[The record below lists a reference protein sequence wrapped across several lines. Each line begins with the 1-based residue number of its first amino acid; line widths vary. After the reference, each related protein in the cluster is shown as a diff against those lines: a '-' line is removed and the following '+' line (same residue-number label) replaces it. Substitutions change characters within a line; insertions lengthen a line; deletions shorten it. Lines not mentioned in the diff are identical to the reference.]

1 MHGYSRAMQRPCKI
15 VAGSSATPATDR
27 KIPPPDLRSLTAD
40 ELYRPLFALSPQPAW
55 VYDQVTLRFIE
66 VNEAAVRHYGWSRE
80 EFLGMTLQDIRP
92 PSEQARLD
100 EIRTLDAG
108 EPHGAEAIHRT
119 RSGRLLHVEISSYPL
134 EFLGRPSRMVLVHDI
149 TERRAAVEALAESEQ
164 KYRSVI
170 EQLQDVFF
178 RTDADGR
185 WTFLN
190 QAWTSLTGHPVET
203 SLGTNY
209 LSYVHPS
216 DRALLLDAVRPLA
229 SGAVDSTL
237 AEVRYFHRDGG
248 YRWVEV
254 STHLVRSAERE
265 VAGTMGTLR
274 DVTDK
279 RAASEERQRLA
290 TNIRQLLDA
299 SGEGIF
305 GLDTNGAIT
314 FVNRRGSEMLGY
326 NAEELIGERMHEL
339 THHSRPDGSP
349 YPAAECPIH
358 RAATE
363 GVPCEVSD
371 EVMWRRDGSDIQVE
385 YVASPVRD
393 NGSLTGAVVN
403 FRDITARKQAE
414 YELIVARDAAE
425 AASRAKSDFLA
436 RMSHEL
442 RTPLN
447 SIIGFANVLQKNRP
461 ETMTEEQLSY
471 SHRIATNGLHL
482 LGLINDIL
490 DLSKIEAGRMTLE
503 MGAVGLDV
511 LVRQTIEELE
521 SQTRDRPVQLRVEMP
536 HALRPIQADAARM
549 KQVLI
554 NLIGNALKFTQR
566 GSVTVAVIDDGAGTP
581 TRIDVRDTGIGI
593 PGDRLDAIFNVFEQA
608 ESMTARRFGGTGL
621 GLAISRSLC
630 DLMGHRLEVHSEEG
644 TGTTMSIHLGAPP
657 RSSRRSTPHSMR
669 AIPAMAPPPASG
681 GGGGG
686 NKPLVLIVDDDPDAL
701 LLLGQLVE
709 EAGCDVATADSGIE
723 ALRQARELLPDLIF
737 LDLRLPKISGF
748 DVFRILQT
756 DAALRDTPVIIV
768 SVVGVE
774 SRPELTGAAEILDK
788 PVSRQQ
794 VFDLVQ
800 RWLPGT
806 AR

>member
-1 MHGYSRAMQRPCKI
+1 MPLQRRTKI
-15 VAGSSATPATDR
+15 L
-27 KIPPPDLRSLTAD
+27 PPDLRSLTAD

-55 VYDQVTLRFIE
+55 VYDQATLRFVE
-66 VNEAAVRHYGWSRE
+66 VNEAAVRHYGWTRE
-80 EFLGMTLQDIRP
+80 EFLGMTVRDIRP
-92 PSEQARLD
+92 PSEQATLD
-100 EIRTLDAG
+100 QIRTLGAS
-108 EPHGAEAIHRT
+108 EPHTVEAIHRT
-119 RSGRLLHVEISSYPL
+119 RGGRLLQVEISSYPL
-134 EFLGRPSRMVLVHDI
+134 EFLGRPSRMVLVHDV
-149 TERRAAVEALAESEQ
+149 TERRAAVEALAQSEQ

-190 QAWTSLTGHPVET
+190 QAWTTLTGHPVET
-203 SLGTNY
+203 SIGTNY

-216 DRALLLDAVRPLA
+216 DRAVLLDVVHPLA
-229 SGAVDSTL
+229 TGAVDAAL

-254 STHLVRSAERE
+254 STHLVRTADGG

-274 DVTDK
+274 DVTDR
-279 RAASEERQRLA
+279 RAATEERLRLA

-305 GLDTNGAIT
+305 GVDTNGAIT

-326 NAEELIGERMHEL
+326 KPEELIGQRMHEL

-349 YPAAECPIH
+349 YPSAECPIQ
-358 RAATE
+358 RAATA

-371 EVMWRRDGSDIQVE
+371 EVMWRRDGSDVQVE
-385 YVASPVRD
+385 YVASPMRD
-393 NGSLTGAVVN
+393 NGRLTGAVVN
-403 FRDITARKQAE
+403 FRDITARRHAE
-414 YELIVARDAAE
+414 LELIVARDEAE

-490 DLSKIEAGRMTLE
+490 DLSKIEAGRMTLD
-503 MGAVGLDV
+503 MGAVALDK

-521 SQTRDRPVQLRVEMP
+521 SQIRDRPVELRVEMP

-554 NLIGNALKFTQR
+554 NLVGNALKFTQH
-566 GSVTVAVIDDGAGTP
+566 GSVTVAVIDDGSGTP

-593 PGDRLDAIFNVFEQA
+593 PGHRLDAIFNVFEQA

-657 RSSRRSTPHSMR
+657 RSARRSTPHAMR
-669 AIPAMAPPPASG
+669 AIPTMPTPVAG
-681 GGGGG
+681 GGGGD
-686 NKPLVLIVDDDPDAL
+686 KPLVLIVDDDPDAL

-709 EAGCDVATADSGIE
+709 EAGCEVATADSGIE
-723 ALRQARELLPDLIF
+723 ALRQARELLPALIF

-756 DAALRDTPVIIV
+756 DSALRDTPVIIV
-768 SVVGVE
+768 SVVGLE
-774 SRPELTGAAEILDK
+774 SRPELSGAAEILDK

-794 VFDLVQ
+794 VFDLVH